1 MFINS
6 IRTHVNKYSAHLLAM
21 KLIDVTDDTVNVQK
35 TLMVELKKTK
45 GDPKYTP
52 TGIYIYTYL
61 CTHMYLS
68 Q

>member
-6 IRTHVNKYSAHLLAM
+6 LRIHVHTYSAHLLAM

-52 TGIYIYTYL
+52 TGMYIYTHLY
-61 CTHMYLS
+61 THMYLS
-68 Q
+68 S